1 MLHVALETS
10 DRRASVAL
18 RHGDEHRLHRLDPE
32 RAHASDCLAVLATW
46 FEELAR
52 SPRELDAVLVG
63 VGPGSYTGLRIG
75 VATALGLARGAGCA
89 LRGIPSGEALA
100 WRELRPGEELVHL
113 LDARQQEVYLA
124 RYGREDA
131 DVVVLEP
138 PRVVPLAELGAHLPA
153 AGGPILGDASAL
165 RLAGLEGLVDAR
177 FREAPPADAASLLE
191 LGERRLR
198 RLGPQDPAE
207 VEPLYLRPFAA
218 RVRRR

>member
-18 RHGDEHRLHRLDPE
+18 RDGDARRLHRLDPE
-32 RAHASDCLAVLATW
+32 RAHASDCLAVVADW
-46 FEELAR
+46 FEALAR

-138 PRVVPLAELGAHLPA
+138 PRVVPLAELGARLPA
-153 AGGPILGDASAL
+153 AGPILGDAGAL
-165 RLAGLEGLVDAR
+165 RLAGLEDLVDAR

-191 LGERRLR
+191 LGERRLQ